1 MKSITLF
8 TNFFFYLISLLF
20 LFISCSAFAQNQQEN
35 KQVEIIKLDFPLDIN
50 PKSIFDIK
58 NENVIHDSL
67 LNYAFIYLDCTQ
79 KQTFKEITKQQSNF
93 IKYSD
98 TVTWNPNCVY
108 WVRITINNTLPHEY
122 EWVLNLGK
130 DLNLVDVFDPLPAL
144 NQYAHKKNGIF
155 VSPSQRNIDELVSQ
169 TKVQVS
175 FLPKSKKTL
184 FIRYQNINN
193 RPIKADLKLIK
204 KDAFEAE
211 VKYRN
216 LSQGIF
222 QGFIWIMVFYN
233 FLIFILNRERVYLYY
248 SLYLLGTGLFLMVMS
263 SLALDGINGEI
274 FHYIWYFAGLCVAF
288 YYLFMRSFLRT
299 DELFPSLDKAI
310 KIAIYSQFLV
320 VGFVMLYHFT
330 YDIKLIAIL
339 YFASIG
345 VQTLFILVLL
355 VWLLIILNKK
365 KTSKKINKK
374 LIYFF
379 VAGSFALIV
388 GAATGNIINFLD
400 LAQRTIGATFIQTGI
415 VAEILLFSMGLGYRM
430 KLNEKDKQHAQE
442 KLIIQL
448 KENEVLQRTLN
459 QELEQK
465 VAERTQE
472 IEEQKEQINKKN
484 HQLLET
490 NKKMTDS
497 ITYAARIQ
505 GAILG
510 DIEQLE
516 EELEDAFILFR
527 PRDIVSG
534 DFYWLKTIT
543 IEEKSYKIFVVAD
556 CTGHGVPGAFM
567 TVMGVDSLEEIVSS
581 EKTWQPHQILYK
593 LDKRITAATTQR
605 QTTGRQIRDGMDI
618 VILVF
623 EEGTDK
629 AYFAGAKNPLFH
641 IRGNEQL
648 LTKGSS
654 SAIGGTTRR
663 EKSFEMHEITYQ
675 KGDVFYLYSDGFQDQ
690 FGGEKGM
697 KYMSKIFRQKLLEI
711 SSFPMNTQKE
721 ILDAEFVAWKGS
733 QSQTD
738 DVILAGIRM

>member
-1 MKSITLF
+1 M
-8 TNFFFYLISLLF
+8 NFFRLTLSWILI
-20 LFISCSAFAQNQQEN
+20 FIFHFAFSQKRQIE
-35 KQVEIIKLDFPLDIN
+35 KVIIAPSFDAT

-58 NENVIHDSL
+58 NEKMVHDSL
-67 LNYAFIYLDCTQ
+67 LNEAFIYVDCGQ
-79 KQTFKEITKQQSNF
+79 KKNFQDIVSSQSSF
-93 IKYSD
+93 VHYSD

-108 WVRITINNTLPHEY
+108 WVKITINNTLPHEH

-130 DLNLVDVFDPLPAL
+130 DLNLVDVFDPMPAL
-144 NQYAHKKNGIF
+144 NQYAHKRNGIF
-155 VSPSQRNIDELVSQ
+155 VSPAERNIDEMVSQ
-169 TKVQVS
+169 TKVRVN

-193 RPIKADLKLIK
+193 RSIKVDLKLIK
-204 KDAFEAE
+204 KDKFEKD
-211 VKYRN
+211 VKHRN

-222 QGFIWIMVFYN
+222 QGLIWIMVFYN
-233 FLIFILNRERVYLYY
+233 FLIFILNKEKVYLYY
-248 SLYLLGTGLFLMVMS
+248 SLYLLGTALFLMVMS
-263 SLALDGINGEI
+263 SLALDGINGQL

-288 YYLFMRSFLRT
+288 YFLFMRSFLKT
-299 DELFPSLDKAI
+299 NELFPRLDKAI
-310 KIAIYSQFLV
+310 KIAIYIQFLV
-320 VGFVMLYHFT
+320 VAFVMIYHFT
-330 YDIKLIAIL
+330 NDIKLIATL
-339 YFASIG
+339 YFLSIAL
-345 VQTLFILVLL
+345 QALFILVLL
-355 VWLLIILNKK
+355 ICLLFILNNKK
-365 KTSKKINKK
+365 MKKRRNKK

-388 GAATGNIINFLD
+388 GAATGNIMNFLD
-400 LAQRTIGATFIQTGI
+400 ITSRTVGGVFIQAGI

-430 KLNEKDKQHAQE
+430 KLNEEDKQRVQG
-442 KLIIQL
+442 KLIVQL
-448 KENEVLQRTLN
+448 KQNQSLQRTLN

-472 IEEQKEQINKKN
+472 IEQQKEQINKKN

-505 GAILG
+505 AAILG
-510 DIEQLE
+510 DINQLE
-516 EELEDAFILFR
+516 EELGDSFILFR

-534 DFYWLKTIT
+534 DFYWLKKIK
-543 IEEKSYKIFVVAD
+543 IEEKTYKIFVIAD

-567 TVMGVDSLEEIVSS
+567 TVMGVDSLEEIVGH
-581 EKTWQPHQILYK
+581 EKIWQPNQILYK
-593 LDKRITAATTQR
+593 LDQRIRAATTQR
-605 QTTGRQIRDGMDI
+605 KTTGRQIRDGMDI

-623 EEGTDK
+623 EEGTNK

-641 IRGNEQL
+641 IRGDEHL
-648 LTKGSS
+648 LTKGST
-654 SAIGGTTRR
+654 SAIGGTTKKT
-663 EKSFEMHEITYQ
+663 KSFSMHEITYQ

-697 KYMSKIFRQKLLEI
+697 KYMSKIFRKKLVEI
-711 SSFPMNTQKE
+711 SNFPMKTQKE
-721 ILDAEFVAWKGS
+721 ILDKEFVSWKGT

>member
-1 MKSITLF
+1 MKFFRLIFSCILIF
-8 TNFFFYLISLLF
+8 TFN
-20 LFISCSAFAQNQQEN
+20 SAFSQK
-35 KQVEIIKLDFPLDIN
+35 KQIETVNIDPAFDIMS
-50 PKSIFDIK
+50 KAVFDIK
-58 NENVIHDSL
+58 NEKIVHDNL
-67 LNYAFIYLDCTQ
+67 LNDAFVYVDCSQ
-79 KQTFKEITKQQSNF
+79 EKSFQDIINLQNDF
-93 IKYSD
+93 IRYSD
-98 TVTWNPNCVY
+98 TVTWNPSCIY
-108 WVRITINNTLPHEY
+108 WVKITINNTLPHEH

-144 NQYAHKKNGIF
+144 NQYSHKRNGIF
-155 VSPSQRNIDELVSQ
+155 ISPAERNIDEIVSQ
-169 TKVQVS
+169 TKVRVN
-175 FLPKSKKTL
+175 FFPKSKKTL

-204 KDAFEAE
+204 KDKFEQD

-222 QGFIWIMVFYN
+222 QGLIWIMVFYN
-233 FLIFILNRERVYLYY
+233 FLIFILNKEKVYLYY

-263 SLALDGINGEI
+263 SLALDGVNGEV

-288 YYLFMRSFLRT
+288 YFLFMRSFIRT
-299 DELFPSLDKAI
+299 DELFPKMDKAI
-310 KIAIYSQFLV
+310 KVAIYIQFLV
-320 VGFVMLYHFT
+320 VIFVMLYHFT
-330 YDIKLIAIL
+330 KDIKLIAIL
-339 YFASIG
+339 YFLSIG
-345 VQTLFILVLL
+345 LQALFILVLL
-355 VWLLIILNKK
+355 VWLLVILNKK
-365 KTSKKINKK
+365 KTSEKINKK
-374 LIYFF
+374 LMYFF
-379 VAGSFALIV
+379 IAGSFALIV
-388 GAATGNIINFLD
+388 GAATGNIMNFLD
-400 LAQRTIGATFIQTGI
+400 IAQRTVGGTFIQVGI

-430 KLNEKDKQHAQE
+430 KLNEKEKQNAQE
-442 KLIIQL
+442 NLIIQL
-448 KENEVLQRTLN
+448 KENESLQRTLN

-465 VAERTQE
+465 VQERTQE
-472 IEEQKEQINKKN
+472 IEAQKEQINKKN
-484 HQLLET
+484 HLLVKT

-505 GAILG
+505 AAILG
-510 DIEQLE
+510 DIKHVE
-516 EELEDAFILFR
+516 EELGDSFIFFR

-534 DFYWLKTIT
+534 DFYWLKKIK
-543 IEEKSYKIFVVAD
+543 IEEKTYKIFVVAD

-581 EKTWQPHQILYK
+581 EKIWQPHEILYK

-648 LTKGSS
+648 LTKGSM
-654 SAIGGTTRR
+654 SAIGGTTRK
-663 EKSFEMHEITYQ
+663 EKSFVMHEITYQ
-675 KGDVFYLYSDGFQDQ
+675 KGDIFYLYSDGFQDQ
-690 FGGEKGM
+690 FGGKKGL

-711 SSFPMNTQKE
+711 SNFPIATQKE
-721 ILDAEFVAWKGS
+721 ILDKEFVEWKGT

>member
-1 MKSITLF
+1 MYSIKSFSLAF
-8 TNFFFYLISLLF
+8 LFYLICF
-20 LFISCSAFAQNQQEN
+20 VSAFSQNQQ
-35 KQVEIIKLDFPLDIN
+35 VEIVKLDSPLDIN
-50 PKSIFDIK
+50 PKATFDIK
-58 NENVIHDSL
+58 NENVAHDSL
-67 LNYAFIYLDCTQ
+67 LNYAFVYSDYTK
-79 KQTFKEITKQQSNF
+79 KQTFEEITKQQDKF
-93 IKYSD
+93 VKHSD
-98 TVTWNPNCVY
+98 TTSWNPDCVH

-130 DLNLVDVFDPLPAL
+130 DLNYVDVFDPLPTL
-144 NQYAHKKNGIF
+144 NQYAHKRNGIF
-155 VSPSQRNIDELVSQ
+155 ISPSERNIDEMVSQ
-169 TKVQVS
+169 TKVQIS

-184 FIRYQNINN
+184 FIRYENINN
-193 RPIKADLKLIK
+193 RPVRADLRLIK
-204 KDAFEAE
+204 KDTFEQE

-222 QGFIWIMVFYN
+222 QGLIWIMVFYN
-233 FLIFILNRERVYLYY
+233 FLIFILNKERVYLYY
-248 SLYLLGTGLFLMVMS
+248 SLYLLGTALFLMVMS
-263 SLALDGINGEI
+263 SLALDGINGEL

-288 YYLFMRSFLRT
+288 YYLFMRSFLKT

-310 KIAIYSQFLV
+310 KIAIYIQFLV
-320 VGFVMLYHFT
+320 VGFVIIYHFT
-330 YDIKLIAIL
+330 KDIKLIADL
-339 YFASIG
+339 YFLSIG
-345 VQTLFILVLL
+345 LQALFILVLL

-365 KTSKKINKK
+365 KASKKINKK
-374 LIYFF
+374 LMYFF
-379 VAGSFALIV
+379 IAGSFALIF
-388 GAATGNIINFLD
+388 GAAVGNAINFLD
-400 LAQRTIGATFIQTGI
+400 LASRTIGGVFVQVGVI
-415 VAEILLFSMGLGYRM
+415 AEILLFSMGLGYRM
-430 KLNEKDKQHAQE
+430 KLNEREKQTVQE
-442 KLIIQL
+442 KLIVQL
-448 KENEVLQRTLN
+448 KENESLQKTLN
-459 QELEQK
+459 QELEIK

-472 IEEQKEQINKKN
+472 IELQKEQINKKN
-484 HQLLET
+484 HQLEET

-510 DIEQLE
+510 DITQLE
-516 EELEDAFILFR
+516 EELGNAFILFR

-534 DFYWLKTIT
+534 DFYWLKKIT
-543 IEEKSYKIFVVAD
+543 IEDKNYKIFVVAD

-567 TVMGVDSLEEIVSS
+567 TVMGVDSLEEIVNS
-581 EKTWQPHQILYK
+581 EKTWKPDQILYK

-663 EKSFEMHEITYQ
+663 AKSFEMHEITYQ

-697 KYMSKIFRQKLLEI
+697 KYMSKLFRQKLIEI

-721 ILDAEFVAWKGS
+721 ILDKEFVEWKGN

-738 DVILAGIRM
+738 DVILAAIRM